1 MLVVAVV
8 VPVMTALLLLAL
20 LLLVKSHWVPVLGA
34 KVQPLGLGPD
44 TTFLIT
50 DIQVRLWQGVAW
62 LGLDTTLLIT
72 GIQVSVALVLGR
84 LAGN

>member
-50 DIQVRLWQGVAW
+50 DIQVRL
-62 LGLDTTLLIT
+62 
-72 GIQVSVALVLGR
+72 
-84 LAGN
+84 

>member
-1 MLVVAVV
+1 MTSQPPQQPLLATGSYGGIGSSMLVVAVV

-50 DIQVRLWQGVAW
+50 DIQVRL
-62 LGLDTTLLIT
+62 
-72 GIQVSVALVLGR
+72 
-84 LAGN
+84 